1 MLDLKDDK
9 LYKSLINE
17 MFKKT
22 YCLNENL
29 KKMINC
35 SQFQYYIYRHILAS
49 LHFNENLHREKEL
62 SKDDRTYTKI
72 VWQKLKMGEE
82 AIKERAIPQTY
93 GKNRTNENVLTVYTL

>member
-17 MFKKT
+17 TFKKA

-29 KKMINC
+29 KKIINC

-72 VWQKLKMGEE
+72 VWPK
-82 AIKERAIPQTY
+82 
-93 GKNRTNENVLTVYTL
+93 